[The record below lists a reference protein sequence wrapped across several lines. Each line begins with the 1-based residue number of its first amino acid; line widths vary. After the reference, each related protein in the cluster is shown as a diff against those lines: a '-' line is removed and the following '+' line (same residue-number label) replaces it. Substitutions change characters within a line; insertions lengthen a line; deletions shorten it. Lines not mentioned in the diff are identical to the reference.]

1 MIITMIYL
9 DKVFFLATFKIIPHC
24 HNNFQKFFTFET
36 LLKYYLY
43 YLFYFTHFSLLIAKI
58 ILFLYINIR
67 FYLN

>member
-43 YLFYFTHFSLLIAKI
+43 YLFYFTHFSL
-58 ILFLYINIR
+58 
-67 FYLN
+67 